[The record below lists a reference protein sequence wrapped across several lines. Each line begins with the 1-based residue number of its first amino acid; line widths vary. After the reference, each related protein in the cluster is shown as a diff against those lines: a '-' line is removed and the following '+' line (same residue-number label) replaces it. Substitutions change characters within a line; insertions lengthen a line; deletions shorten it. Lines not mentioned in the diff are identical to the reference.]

1 MASGGS
7 EGSGEGT
14 DAVRAVGESLPRISL
29 VFSLDQDA
37 IVQWF
42 VLGGDNPVPMPH
54 KEMFMLS
61 QFDEKGTVTL
71 PDGQTLEGERIFVNT
86 MHCRCVFAKYTPPS
100 QGKRVSVMVKI
111 RPGWRH
117 LYHYIVSQN
126 KGAGGRFFSVDFVCR
141 QVPTAKYAGVLLG
154 ALDPTGRLGAGEKG
168 EASAVIQ
175 MGGGKKCYSLKE
187 DVYPKDGYRR
197 ERAVIVDTENHW
209 GEDLSVA
216 FPIDRCTNFT
226 PNDSTM
232 LSVIDALHFFKANL
246 SARKG
251 AARTRGETSV
261 HPLPVRSIVMKY
273 KHELLRRAAL
283 SHEGAGSKKRKL
295 HSTAAPVDGTV
306 SMDCRDPVL
315 RKKFHVVVDTNVWIK
330 AAKTSFSFFDV
341 LEAYFETK
349 VVVVIPFVVYLE
361 LDHLKKGNRADLA
374 VGDVSRKCIN
384 YINKRINSGK
394 NGFVIQT
401 VEEDDLCTESS
412 KEKKH
417 GTKNDMRVVFCCKHR
432 LGKGMKVILLSGDV
446 NVLNLGMSMSGGET
460 FYDRDKSVKGTS
472 PGIECLFFEPL
483 AALLQDP
490 RYARLE
496 PALWGKIL
504 KARAAHRTR

>member
-1 MASGGS
+1 MTNLPSSAQSG
-7 EGSGEGT
+7 
-14 DAVRAVGESLPRISL
+14 DLDNLAVTRAQFRDEIG
-29 VFSLDQDA
+29 
-37 IVQWF
+37 
-42 VLGGDNPVPMPH
+42 VLLEYLAQALGDVGGD
-54 KEMFMLS
+54 
-61 QFDEKGTVTL
+61 
-71 PDGQTLEGERIFVNT
+71 
-86 MHCRCVFAKYTPPS
+86 YTTEA
-100 QGKRVSVMVKI
+100 V
-111 RPGWRH
+111 
-117 LYHYIVSQN
+117 
-126 KGAGGRFFSVDFVCR
+126 
-141 QVPTAKYAGVLLG
+141 VPTAVILQGTPTIEAGAKPADADRSTRIPSTEWVKE
-154 ALDPTGRLGAGEKG
+154 AGRYVG
-168 EASAVIQ
+168 
-175 MGGGKKCYSLKE
+175 
-187 DVYPKDGYRR
+187 
-197 ERAVIVDTENHW
+197 DT
-209 GEDLSVA
+209 A
-216 FPIDRCTNFT
+216 P
-226 PNDSTM
+226 
-232 LSVIDALHFFKANL
+232 
-246 SARKG
+246 
-251 AARTRGETSV
+251 
-261 HPLPVRSIVMKY
+261 
-273 KHELLRRAAL
+273 
-283 SHEGAGSKKRKL
+283 
-295 HSTAAPVDGTV
+295 AAPVDGTV